1 MAAMELFCFVSSPAD
16 FSLNSCPPAFRD
28 LRQFAYGLT
37 RTDAGVHRL
46 IRLSPFKATSQRHTS
61 FASVSVLPIAD
72 AGHDADATNG
82 AEFLAVD
89 LRIDTFRSGGNGG
102 QSINT
107 TDSAVRITH
116 VPSGIVVQCQ
126 NERSQLQNRKAA
138 LLVLRARLSAAAD
151 ERAAET
157 RASLHASIGRVGF
170 GAGTHVRSYVLHPY
184 RAVRDSRT
192 GEHADDPDRVL
203 AGDLERFV
211 RRALTADVEHAAERV
226 LDEAIASD

>member
-1 MAAMELFCFVSSPAD
+1 L
-16 FSLNSCPPAFRD
+16 
-28 LRQFAYGLT
+28 QFAYGLT
-37 RTDAGVHRL
+37 RTDAGVHRMV
-46 IRLSPFKATSQRHTS
+46 RLSPFTPSCKRHTR
-61 FASVSVLPIAD
+61 FAAVSVLPIVNSGENNQSAAD
-72 AGHDADATNG
+72 S
-82 AEFLAVD
+82 EFPAAD
-89 LRIDTFRSGGNGG
+89 LRVETFRSGGNGG
-102 QSINT
+102 QSVNT

-116 VPSGIVVQCQ
+116 LPSGIVVQCQ

-157 RASLHASIGRVGF
+157 RASLHATVGRVGF
-170 GAGTHVRSYVLHPY
+170 GAGSHVRSYVLHPY

-192 GEHADDPDRVL
+192 GEHADDPDRIL

-211 RRALTADVEHAAERV
+211 RRALAADVEHAAERV